1 MTKILMV
8 CYGNICR
15 SPMAEF
21 ILKDMVSKRGLENDF
36 YIASAATSRE
46 EIGNPVYYLARKK
59 LAEHN
64 ISCDGKQAV
73 QITRADYERY
83 DYILGMEDMNIR
95 AILRIVGGDGEGKVH
110 RLLDFTD
117 KPHDIADPWYTRNFD
132 LTYDEIVLGCE
143 KFLESLGCGK
153 M

>member
-1 MTKILMV
+1 MIKVLMV

-21 ILKDMVSKRGLENDF
+21 ILKDMVSKRGLEHEF

-46 EIGNPVYYLARKK
+46 EVGNSVYYFARKK
-59 LAEHN
+59 LSEHN
-64 ISCDGKQAV
+64 ISCEGKQAV
-73 QITRADYERY
+73 QITRGDYERY

-95 AILRIVGGDGEGKVH
+95 AILRIVGGDSEGKVH

-143 KFLESLGCGK
+143 KFLESLGYGK